1 VNRIVRVIGL
11 LNTHP
16 DGMYLHDRTNP
27 AQSRA
32 FRPMWRDK
40 TILVRLAE
48 GAPLLVEAVRIDDD
62 LIPLVIAPVVN

>member
-1 VNRIVRVIGL
+1 
-11 LNTHP
+11 
-16 DGMYLHDRTNP
+16 
-27 AQSRA
+27 
-32 FRPMWRDK
+32 MWHGK